1 MRIIAGTAGSRKI
14 ETPKGRNTRP
24 TLDRVRENLFNI
36 LQNRIRSA
44 AVLDLFAGSGALSFE
59 SVSRGA
65 SFAVLCDSDRE
76 ANRTERKNA
85 ETLGFTDRTEILC
98 SDWKTALSS
107 LKKREMVFDLVFLDP
122 PYRMTDLREV
132 FLLLEPLIRGD
143 SLVIVEHE
151 AGRQVLAGERYQK
164 TDERK
169 WGFCGMSFFR
179 KECAETAEA
188 SGDGE

>member
-1 MRIIAGTAGSRKI
+1 MRIIAGTARSRKI

-44 AVLDLFAGSGALSFE
+44 VVLDLFSGSGALSFE

-85 ETLGFTDRTEILC
+85 
-98 SDWKTALSS
+98 
-107 LKKREMVFDLVFLDP
+107 
-122 PYRMTDLREV
+122 
-132 FLLLEPLIRGD
+132 
-143 SLVIVEHE
+143 
-151 AGRQVLAGERYQK
+151 
-164 TDERK
+164 
-169 WGFCGMSFFR
+169 
-179 KECAETAEA
+179 
-188 SGDGE
+188 